1 MKLYE
6 KFNFLTCIILFYSY
20 SLSVGAKEKVII
32 IADEISVSNQG
43 VKLIATGNVKIQ
55 YGDYQLN
62 TTELTYDKEK
72 NLLSANHPIELKNK
86 NVFKIIASS
95 AEISDDFKKIIASHA
110 SALIEKTFYVRSQK
124 MVRFKNGQSS
134 FYSSIGTTCE
144 VCPSSPVPMWQI
156 KSEMIRHDSKKH
168 QLHFK
173 NARME
178 FLGLPVFY
186 TPYLRIPEPG
196 VKRATGLLTPKI
208 LTSDLLG
215 VGLKQPF
222 YLNLSRSSDVTFSLL
237 KTSKTEKKLKPQL
250 NFKLS
255 DKDLLVVDSIA
266 KYYSINIDSGE
277 INWSKNSTYP
287 FNSEIKKYK
296 DKFFVVDYKNTLRCY
311 YVDDGSECWN
321 LQTEDSF
328 TISNSKFSLI
338 IIEDMV
344 IFNNSI
350 GDITAVDIETGMITW
365 QLPTQSSSII
375 NETYNFKISKLV
387 SDNKSIYFSNNKN
400 EFYSIDVKTGV
411 TNWINDI
418 NSNLTPIIIG
428 NLLFT
433 VSNNGYLYVIE
444 KDKGNIIRITD
455 LYINYKIKK
464 RKNINPV
471 GFAIGNSKLFLTNTD
486 GNMIFVDLR
495 LGNITGIEKVTGNL
509 TSKPFIFNQN
519 LFVIRNGS
527 IVQYN

>member
-1 MKLYE
+1 VNRLAVLILSFFLVNNCS
-6 KFNFLTCIILFYSY
+6 FNENSGIWKDKQKALEDQKNI
-20 SLSVGAKEKVII
+20 EKVFLDKELVTSEFNQELEIDLANIKTNNKII
-32 IADEISVSNQG
+32 DNKNNFGSQNYEGLFNKVGNYKFS
-43 VKLIATGNVKIQ
+43 KLENVN
-55 YGDYQLN
+55 QLN
-62 TTELTYDKEK
+62 FKPIFLDNGLIFFDKK
-72 NLLSANHPIELKNK
+72 GS
-86 NVFKIIASS
+86 IIRF
-95 AEISDDFKKIIASHA
+95 DN
-110 SALIEKTFYVRSQK
+110 SQK
-124 MVRFKNGQSS
+124 ILWKKNH
-134 FYSSIGTTCE
+134 Y
-144 VCPSSPVPMWQI
+144 
-156 KSEMIRHDSKKH
+156 
-168 QLHFK
+168 
-173 NARME
+173 
-178 FLGLPVFY
+178 
-186 TPYLRIPEPG
+186 
-196 VKRATGLLTPKI
+196 
-208 LTSDLLG
+208 
-215 VGLKQPF
+215 
-222 YLNLSRSSDVTFSLL
+222 
-237 KTSKTEKKLKPQL
+237 SKTEKKLKPQL

-255 DKDLLVVDSIA
+255 GKDLLVVDSIA

>member
-1 MKLYE
+1 VNRLAVLILSFFLVNNCS
-6 KFNFLTCIILFYSY
+6 FNENSGIWKDKQKALGDQKNI
-20 SLSVGAKEKVII
+20 EKVFLDKELVTSEFNQELEIDLANIKTNNKII
-32 IADEISVSNQG
+32 DNKNNFGSQNYEGLFNKVGNYKFS
-43 VKLIATGNVKIQ
+43 KLENVN
-55 YGDYQLN
+55 QLN
-62 TTELTYDKEK
+62 FKPIFLDNGLIFFDKK
-72 NLLSANHPIELKNK
+72 GS
-86 NVFKIIASS
+86 IIRF
-95 AEISDDFKKIIASHA
+95 DN
-110 SALIEKTFYVRSQK
+110 SQK
-124 MVRFKNGQSS
+124 ILWKKNH
-134 FYSSIGTTCE
+134 Y
-144 VCPSSPVPMWQI
+144 
-156 KSEMIRHDSKKH
+156 
-168 QLHFK
+168 
-173 NARME
+173 
-178 FLGLPVFY
+178 
-186 TPYLRIPEPG
+186 
-196 VKRATGLLTPKI
+196 
-208 LTSDLLG
+208 
-215 VGLKQPF
+215 
-222 YLNLSRSSDVTFSLL
+222 
-237 KTSKTEKKLKPQL
+237 SKTEKKLKPQL

-495 LGNITGIEKVTGNL
+495 LGNITGIEKVTGSL